1 MSDAPLPGS
10 FKFVA
15 KGGIPGKV
23 QFYNMEIQLVDLGTF
38 IITDFSVRTL
48 PDGGRMANCPS
59 KAGKEVDPNT
69 GKVKY
74 FDTAFTPSKEGRA
87 KLKEIL
93 LAQGKPAEPKVAT
106 PEPVEDSGFS

>member
-1 MSDAPLPGS
+1 MSDTPKPGS

-23 QFYNMEIQLVDLGTF
+23 QFYNLEIQLEDIGTF
-38 IITDFSVRTL
+38 VVTDFAVRTL
-48 PDGGRMANCPS
+48 ADGGRMMSCPS
-59 KAGKEVDPNT
+59 KAGKETDPNT

-74 FDTAFTPSKEGRA
+74 FNTAFPPSKEGYA

-93 LAQGKPAEPKVAT
+93 LAQGKTTAT
-106 PEPVEDSGFS
+106 PKPAPEPEEPSSFV